1 MILWV
6 HYTLGN
12 YIKSMLLRKKLL
24 IIAGIVLLFSVGLL
38 IYFLYKETARHAFKV
53 SFFDIGQGDATLID
67 FANGEQMLV
76 DCGPDRKIL
85 SQLGQSLRFY
95 DRTIDYLLVTHP
107 DLDHY
112 GGCVDVLRNYAVK
125 KIILNGHVKPDSF
138 YKTFEQAVVGER
150 AQTQIINAPEVWKI
164 ASSTL
169 EFLSP
174 DKTLNMSVG
183 ADDSNN
189 YSIIFHVTNASS
201 SFLFTADM
209 EMPLED
215 ALLAKYCVNTST
227 FDCPS
232 LEARVLKVGHHGS
245 DTSSGENFL
254 KAVKAKEAVI
264 SVGARNKYG
273 HPSLRV
279 LRKLERAQ
287 IQILRTD
294 LIGSI
299 VEF

>member
-12 YIKSMLLRKKLL
+12 SIKSMLLRKKLL
-24 IIAGIVLLFSVGLL
+24 IIAGVVLLLSAGLL
-38 IYFLYKETARHAFKV
+38 IYFLYKEIARHAFKV

-67 FANGEQMLV
+67 FINGEQMLV

-112 GGCVDVLRNYAVK
+112 GGCVDVLRNYVVK
-125 KIILNGHVKPDSF
+125 KIILNGHAKPDSF
-138 YKTFEQAVVGER
+138 YQTFDQAVR
-150 AQTQIINAPEVWKI
+150 AEGTEIKIMNSPEVWTI

-174 DKTLNMSVG
+174 DKDLPLKIG

-189 YSIIFHVTNASS
+189 YSIIFRLTSVSS

-279 LRKLERAQ
+279 LRKLERANLS
-287 IQILRTD
+287 ISRTD
-294 LIGSI
+294 LSGSI
-299 VEF
+299 IKN